1 MAQEAL
7 HGVDIERIAI
17 ALGAPPP
24 AAYAAAH
31 AYPASAPAFEPA
43 PCRPRQPP
51 AGPMLRLYVHI
62 PFCAYRCSFCSF
74 AVRVGSQRQEMERYV
89 DAVFKELEW
98 APAGM
103 PLLQLF
109 VGGGTPTQL
118 PPDLLERLL
127 GGIFRRLPSE
137 GSQVHVVE
145 ASPDSITPA
154 HLEVMARHGI
164 GRVSMGTQSLDD
176 AQLGDV
182 SRRHSAQQTLDA
194 CRLVLDSGLI
204 LNLDLMYGLPGQTH
218 ESFRRDFNTL
228 AELGVPSITA
238 YDLRLNE
245 RTPVSRDLRE
255 VELLDLDRLLG
266 WRQCVA
272 STAKEAGF
280 HQTRWHT
287 FKRMDGAAAR
297 HQRAPHH
304 HATGLGYQLGLGL
317 SARSHLGDTVYRNVS
332 RLDSYLERIEAAQ
345 SPVEEVFPL
354 KESDRRTQYVLSTL
368 GDGKPLQRAHYRS
381 TFGADFDAHFGATA
395 QRLVA
400 GELVLDDGD
409 TLSLSAT
416 GKLLHDRVAMQF
428 YPDHALA
435 WLRRRQAPRRAS

>member
-74 AVRVGSQRQEMERYV
+74 AVRVGSQREEMERYV
-89 DAVFKELEW
+89 DAVLKELEW

-154 HLEVMARHGI
+154 HLKVMARHGI

-218 ESFRRDFNTL
+218 ESFRRDSTPW
-228 AELGVPSITA
+228 PSSACPPSPPMT
-238 YDLRLNE
+238 
-245 RTPVSRDLRE
+245 
-255 VELLDLDRLLG
+255 
-266 WRQCVA
+266 CA
-272 STAKEAGF
+272 ST
-280 HQTRWHT
+280 
-287 FKRMDGAAAR
+287 
-297 HQRAPHH
+297 
-304 HATGLGYQLGLGL
+304 
-317 SARSHLGDTVYRNVS
+317 S
-332 RLDSYLERIEAAQ
+332 
-345 SPVEEVFPL
+345 
-354 KESDRRTQYVLSTL
+354 
-368 GDGKPLQRAHYRS
+368 
-381 TFGADFDAHFGATA
+381 
-395 QRLVA
+395 
-400 GELVLDDGD
+400 
-409 TLSLSAT
+409 
-416 GKLLHDRVAMQF
+416 
-428 YPDHALA
+428 
-435 WLRRRQAPRRAS
+435 APR